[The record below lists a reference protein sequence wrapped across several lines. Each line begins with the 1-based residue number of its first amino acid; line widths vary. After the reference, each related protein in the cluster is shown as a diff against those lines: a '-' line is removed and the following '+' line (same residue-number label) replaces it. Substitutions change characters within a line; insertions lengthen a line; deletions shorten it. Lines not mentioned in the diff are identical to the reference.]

1 MYSGGTVCDDG
12 LYWNSGDDKT
22 VEWICRLMGYESLD
36 YWANGLKYAWQENY
50 PIILD
55 DVQCAGS
62 EIPQCRYLT
71 YHNCGHGEDVWLS
84 CNIRKQRGDLNS
96 FYLLDNT
103 EVFTQSGHG
112 LLMYQGGTVSY
123 DGFDDSTA
131 NWICRLMGYEDA
143 ADWVNDRQFSFQDDL
158 PIKLNN
164 LVCSTTS
171 YSDILPSCQ
180 STIRTADDS
189 HDEDIWIWCNSVVI
203 AECPAGYKVKLENKL
218 CQECPPTT
226 YSPTPNIDLT
236 CLQCPEGSSS
246 PAASPY
252 CTCVG
257 GSYLSAD
264 YSSCQACPTGT
275 ASKEGSMSSGQCVLC
290 PVGTISIDDGKACSC
305 NKGYGW
311 LWTSDEEGTC
321 NPCPVNSF
329 KLRTQG
335 TCRQCPVE
343 ATSLPLSEHC
353 ICAEGLSW
361 NGEGCVNCV
370 AEISEDN
377 VCGCDAGTFW
387 STYSNTCEECPKH
400 HYSKKYSASCSK
412 CPVYTVSNPNSTE
425 CHSCPNGLF
434 WKDFT
439 CLQCPEGSSS
449 PAASPYCTCVGGSYL
464 SADYSSCQACP
475 TGTVSQEGSMSSGQC
490 VLCPVGTISID
501 DGKACSCNKGYGWLW
516 TSDEEGTCNPCPVN
530 SFKLRTQGTCRQC
543 PVEATS
549 LPLSEHC
556 ICAEGLSWNGE
567 GCVNCVAEI
576 SEDNVCGCD
585 AGTFWSTYSNTCE
598 ECPKNHYSKKY
609 SESCSKCPVYT
620 VSKPKSTECH
630 SCPIGLFWKDFD
642 CSIDILLIASLL
654 LSLLVIVLLLP
665 LVIWSKITSRNVSN
679 LKMSYSPEPCRGTS
693 PPDPCGTVQLSGRK
707 CMCPDCPCSARPA
720 LPPRDAVIQDDDL
733 YMNHACS

>member
-1 MYSGGTVCDDG
+1 MYSGGTVCDDKI
-12 LYWNSGDDKT
+12 YNERARGDDKT
-22 VEWICRLMGYESLD
+22 ADWICRMMGYESLD
-36 YWANGLKYAWQENY
+36 HWTSGVKYAWQENY

-55 DVQCAGS
+55 DVQCSGS
-62 EIPQCRYLT
+62 AVPQCSYLT
-71 YHNCGHGEDVWLS
+71 SENCNHREDVWLS

-103 EVFTQSGHG
+103 EMFTQSGHG

-123 DGFDDSTA
+123 DGFNDKTA
-131 NWICRLMGYEDA
+131 NWICRLMGYENA

-164 LVCSTTS
+164 LVCSNAS
-171 YSDILPSCQ
+171 YSDILPSCR
-180 STIRTADDS
+180 SRINTADDS

-226 YSPTPNIDLT
+226 YSPTPNIDFT

-290 PVGTISIDDGKACSC
+290 PEGTISIHDGKACSC

-311 LWTSDEEGTC
+311 LW
-321 NPCPVNSF
+321 
-329 KLRTQG
+329 
-335 TCRQCPVE
+335 
-343 ATSLPLSEHC
+343 
-353 ICAEGLSW
+353 
-361 NGEGCVNCV
+361 
-370 AEISEDN
+370 
-377 VCGCDAGTFW
+377 
-387 STYSNTCEECPKH
+387 
-400 HYSKKYSASCSK
+400 
-412 CPVYTVSNPNSTE
+412 
-425 CHSCPNGLF
+425 
-434 WKDFT
+434 
-439 CLQCPEGSSS
+439 
-449 PAASPYCTCVGGSYL
+449 
-464 SADYSSCQACP
+464 
-475 TGTVSQEGSMSSGQC
+475 M
-490 VLCPVGTISID
+490 
-501 DGKACSCNKGYGWLW
+501 
-516 TSDEEGTCNPCPVN
+516 SDEEGTCNPCPVN

-679 LKMSYSPEPCRGTS
+679 LKMSYSPEPCGGTS

-733 YMNHACS
+733 YMNHAYS